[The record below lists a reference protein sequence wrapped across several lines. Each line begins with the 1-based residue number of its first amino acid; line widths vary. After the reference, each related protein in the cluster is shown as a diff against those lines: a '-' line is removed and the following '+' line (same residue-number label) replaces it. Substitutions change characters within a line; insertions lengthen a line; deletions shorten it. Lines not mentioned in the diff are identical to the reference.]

1 MSTSLAVFAIF
12 AGFVV
17 LAKSADAFVDGA
29 AACAGNFGMSPA
41 MVGLTVVSLG
51 TSAPEILVSIMASF
65 DDAPNLAVGN
75 AIGSNIANTGM
86 VLGITALIAPIPVRD
101 WVVTRELPILFMITL
116 GVGLTLID
124 LSLDRVDGALLL
136 LGLAAVIYIL
146 ATEKGKKKPLLEEIL
161 DEETKENVI
170 ELPDISTAHGIRLLG
185 IGLVLLLISSKVLVW
200 GATSIAITLGVS
212 DAVIGLTIVAI
223 GTSLPELAATVSCAL
238 KGHHDIALGNII
250 GSNVFNMV
258 AVLPIPALLSPLVLD
273 SAFLY
278 RDFGFM
284 LLLTVML
291 MGFAYG
297 FPMKLSGG
305 IISRRKGLVLLL
317 AYVLFNL
324 TLYFTAIKPA

>member
-1 MSTSLAVFAIF
+1 MSTWLAVVAIF

-51 TSAPEILVSIMASF
+51 TSAPEILVSMMASF
-65 DDAPNLAVGN
+65 DGSASLAVGN
-75 AIGSNIANTGM
+75 AIGSNIANTGL
-86 VLGITALIAPIPVRD
+86 VLGITALIAPIPVRE
-101 WVVTRELPILFMITL
+101 WVVTRELPILFMITV
-116 GVGLTLID
+116 GAGLTLVD
-124 LSLDRVDGALLL
+124 LSLDPIDGGLLL

-146 ATEKGKKKPLLEEIL
+146 ASEKGKEKTFLEEVL
-161 DEETKENVI
+161 EEETKEHVI
-170 ELPDISTAHGIRLLG
+170 ELPNISTAHGVRLLS
-185 IGLVLLLISSKVLVW
+185 IGLVLLLISSKILVW
-200 GATSIAITLGVS
+200 GATSIAVTLGVS

-223 GTSLPELAATVSCAL
+223 GTSLPELAATISCAL

-250 GSNVFNMV
+250 GSNIFNMV

-291 MGFAYG
+291 MIFAYG

-305 IISRRKGLVLLL
+305 MISRRKGLILLVT
-317 AYVLFNL
+317 YVAFNW
-324 TLYFTAIKPA
+324 TLYGTAIQST

>member
-1 MSTSLAVFAIF
+1 MSTWLAVAAIF
-12 AGFVV
+12 VGFVV

-51 TSAPEILVSIMASF
+51 TSAPEILVSIMASL
-65 DDAPNLAVGN
+65 DGAANLAVGN
-75 AIGSNIANTGM
+75 AIGSNIANTGL
-86 VLGITALIAPIPVRD
+86 VLGITALVAPIPVRE
-101 WVVTRELPILFMITL
+101 WVVTRELPILFMIIV
-116 GVGLTLID
+116 GAGLTLVD
-124 LSLDRVDGALLL
+124 LELDRVDGLLLL

-146 ATEKGKKKPLLEEIL
+146 ATEKGEEKAFLEEVL
-161 DEETKENVI
+161 EEETREQVI
-170 ELPDISTAHGIRLLG
+170 DLPDISTKRGVKLLV
-185 IGLVLLLISSKVLVW
+185 IGLVLLLISSKILVW
-200 GATSIAITLGVS
+200 GATSIAVTLGVS

-223 GTSLPELAATVSCAL
+223 GTSLPELAATLSCAL

-250 GSNVFNMV
+250 GSNIFNMV

-291 MGFAYG
+291 MVFAYG

-305 IISRRKGLVLLL
+305 IISRRKGVVLLL
-317 AYVLFNL
+317 TYVGFNW
-324 TLYFTAIKPA
+324 TLYATAIQ

>member
-1 MSTSLAVFAIF
+1 MSTWLAVAAIF

-51 TSAPEILVSIMASF
+51 TSAPEILVSVMASF
-65 DDAPNLAVGN
+65 DGSASLAVGN
-75 AIGSNIANTGM
+75 AIGSNIANTGL
-86 VLGITALIAPIPVRD
+86 VLGITALIAPIPVRE
-101 WVVTRELPILFMITL
+101 WVVTRELPILFMITV
-116 GVGLTLID
+116 GAGLTLVD
-124 LSLDRVDGALLL
+124 LSLDPIDGGLLL

-146 ATEKGKKKPLLEEIL
+146 ASEKGKDKTFLEEVL
-161 DEETKENVI
+161 EEETKEHVI
-170 ELPDISTAHGIRLLG
+170 ELPHISTAHGVRLLS
-185 IGLVLLLISSKVLVW
+185 IGLVLLLISSKILVW
-200 GATSIAITLGVS
+200 GATSIAVTLGVS

-223 GTSLPELAATVSCAL
+223 GTSLPELAATISCAL

-250 GSNVFNMV
+250 GSNIFNMV

-291 MGFAYG
+291 MIFAYG

-305 IISRRKGLVLLL
+305 MISRQKGLVLLL
-317 AYVLFNL
+317 TYVAFNW
-324 TLYFTAIKPA
+324 TLYGTAIQST